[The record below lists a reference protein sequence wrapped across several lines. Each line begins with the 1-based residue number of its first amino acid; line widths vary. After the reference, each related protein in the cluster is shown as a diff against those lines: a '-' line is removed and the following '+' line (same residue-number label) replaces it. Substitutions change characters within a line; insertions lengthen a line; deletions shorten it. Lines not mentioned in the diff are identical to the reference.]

1 MIKFSSEVM
10 QMKIQEVEE
19 LLHALNNKKES
30 LSEEVLKER
39 CDEFDRLYIYES
51 TSFDNGD
58 FSYEDV
64 CFLLEDHS
72 RLFPDKSDHIRKAII
87 NNYHAIQLVH
97 KLVKEKKE
105 ITETLLKDLHQVLVD
120 GMIPGGVYRTRDL
133 FILGAKHVPPTY
145 LKIYKKM
152 DTYFQDFQNPEL
164 KGLEK
169 AAFAHLQILKIYPF
183 MDANGRLA
191 RLLLNYQL
199 ELEGFLPVSITKGL
213 RDEYFGT
220 IDEYKINK
228 DIVPFTEFLAKLE
241 EKRIKEFLERE

>member
-1 MIKFSSEVM
+1 MGY
-10 QMKIQEVEE
+10 QEVD
-19 LLHALNNKKES
+19 ALKQALDDKKKT
-30 LSEEVLKER
+30 LSEARLKEL
-39 CDEFDRLYIYES
+39 CDAFDKLYIYES

-72 RLFPDKSDHIRKAII
+72 REFPDKSEHIRKAII
-87 NNYHAIQLVH
+87 NNYHAIQMVHRLVQEDTP
-97 KLVKEKKE
+97 L
-105 ITETLLKDLHQVLVD
+105 TESIVKDLHQVLVE
-120 GMIPGGVYRTRDL
+120 GIFSGGVYRTRDL

-145 LKIYKKM
+145 LKIFQKM
-152 DTYFQDFQNPEL
+152 AQYFADLNDPDL
-164 KGLEK
+164 KGLKK

-199 ELEGFLPVSITKGL
+199 ELDGYLPVSVTKGE
-213 RDEYFGT
+213 RDEYFRT

-228 DIVPFTEFLAKLE
+228 DIEPFTAFLAGLE
-241 EKRIKEFLERE
+241 QQRIQDFLDNA

>member
-1 MIKFSSEVM
+1 MGY
-10 QMKIQEVEE
+10 QEVD
-19 LLHALNNKKES
+19 ALKQALDDKKKT
-30 LSEEVLKER
+30 LSEARLKEL
-39 CDEFDRLYIYES
+39 CDAFDKLYIYES

-72 RLFPDKSDHIRKAII
+72 REFPDKSEHIRKAII
-87 NNYHAIQLVH
+87 NNYHAIQMVHRLVQEDTP
-97 KLVKEKKE
+97 L
-105 ITETLLKDLHQVLVD
+105 TESIVKDLHQVLVE
-120 GMIPGGVYRTRDL
+120 GIFSGGVYRTRDL

-145 LKIYKKM
+145 LKIFQKM
-152 DTYFQDFQNPEL
+152 AQYFADLNDPDL
-164 KGLEK
+164 KGLKK

-199 ELEGFLPVSITKGL
+199 ELDGYLPVSVTRGE
-213 RDEYFGT
+213 RDEYFRT

-228 DIVPFTEFLAKLE
+228 DIEPFTAFLAGLE
-241 EKRIKEFLERE
+241 QQRIQDFLDHA

>member
-1 MIKFSSEVM
+1 MKF
-10 QMKIQEVEE
+10 QEVE
-19 LLHALNNKKES
+19 
-30 LSEEVLKER
+30 VLKQALLDKKALLSKEELKTR
-39 CDEFDRLYIYES
+39 QIEFDKLYIFES

-72 RLFPDKSDHIRKAII
+72 RDFPDKSEHMRKAII
-87 NNYHAIQLVH
+87 NNYHAIQMVHRLV
-97 KLVKEKKE
+97 EE
-105 ITETLLKDLHQVLVD
+105 NTAITETIVKDLHQVLVD

-145 LKIYKKM
+145 LKIFKKM
-152 DTYFQDFQNPEL
+152 DAYFQELNNPEL
-164 KGLEK
+164 TGLKK
-169 AAFAHLQILKIYPF
+169 AAYAHLQILKIYPF

-199 ELEGFLPVSITKGL
+199 ELEGFLPISVTKGE
-213 RDEYFGT
+213 RDEYFHA

-228 DIVPFTEFLAKLE
+228 DILPFTEFLAKLE
-241 EKRIKEFLERE
+241 ERRIQQFLERE